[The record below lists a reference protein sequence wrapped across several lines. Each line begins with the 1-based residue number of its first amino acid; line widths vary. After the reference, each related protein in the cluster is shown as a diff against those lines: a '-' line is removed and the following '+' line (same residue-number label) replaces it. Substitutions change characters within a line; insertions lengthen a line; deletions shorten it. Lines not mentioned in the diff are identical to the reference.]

1 MKTKE
6 KTSSIGL
13 LTLLASSSTLI
24 CCALPAL
31 FVALG
36 AGATFASI
44 VSVFPQLIIVS
55 KYKIYISLFTLV
67 VLVLAGFLIKKA
79 QLQPCPIDPALR
91 EACITTRKRSMTLYN
106 VSLTIFMLASLFT
119 YILPLYL

>member
-1 MKTKE
+1 MKTRE
-6 KTSSIGL
+6 TTSNIGL

-44 VSVFPQLIIVS
+44 VSVFPQLIIIS

-79 QLQPCPIDPALR
+79 QLRPCPIDPDLR

-106 VSLTIFMLASLFT
+106 ISLTIFIFASLFT

>member
-1 MKTKE
+1 MKTRE
-6 KTSSIGL
+6 KTSNIGL
-13 LTLLASSSTLI
+13 FTLLASSSTLI

-36 AGATFASI
+36 AGATFVSI
-44 VSVFPQLIIVS
+44 VSVFPQLIVIS

-67 VLVLAGFLIKKA
+67 ILVLAGFLIKKS
-79 QLQPCPIDPALR
+79 QLQPCPIDPTLR
-91 EACITTRKRSMTLYN
+91 EACISTRKRSMTLYKI
-106 VSLTIFMLASLFT
+106 SLIIFISASLFT